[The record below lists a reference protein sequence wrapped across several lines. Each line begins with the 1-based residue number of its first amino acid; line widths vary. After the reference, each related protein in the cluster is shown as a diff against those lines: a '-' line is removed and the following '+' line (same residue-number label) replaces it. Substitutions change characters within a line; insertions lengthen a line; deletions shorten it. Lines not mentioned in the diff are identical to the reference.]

1 MGELT
6 LLKVTENIP
15 FNMIPLSVKPV
26 TLSKKDETIVTVV
39 DSRVDSTNW
48 KLYINYINP
57 MMEKSG
63 KVLIDSL
70 LFKKFNNDEIVLNTS
85 RQLVYESSDNG
96 GNVSVSNVTFSINKG
111 LLLKP
116 SVDLFE
122 DEDYSTLVIW
132 SVEA

>member
-6 LLKVTENIP
+6 LLKVTENIV

-70 LFKKFNNDEIVLNTS
+70 VFKKFNNDEIALNTS

-96 GNVSVSNVTFSINKG
+96 GNVSVSNVTFSTNKG

-116 SVDLFE
+116 SADLFE